1 MPDTTKTDDVTA
13 RRVRASLRA
22 RACAAAA
29 ATGAM
34 VFAAGAGLLMPLA
47 LNAAWLAALP
57 GAALSLLFA
66 ARAPQALRAHAQQA
80 EEKRPAG
87 RILAALLALTLLGG
101 CVLLL
106 AALASLAQQ
115 SLLPQAQTSFAMVC
129 SLLGALLCALSGGAG
144 VCRLA
149 FALRWA
155 LPLLLLALTAGPAVT
170 QQGAGLFPLLGMG
183 PGPLL
188 FSALCGL
195 CAASPAL
202 MLLLP
207 PPELTCEQLSAC
219 PPPGAGFF
227 ARRVACGALL
237 GAAMLLAL
245 SLCAPYE
252 TLRGLSVWGAR
263 MRLTCAAAPGGGLS
277 RTALVLT
284 QTAALLVGA
293 GALLSAGAQALSL
306 ALPALRE
313 RHAALAV
320 CFGLCA
326 LALWGLACLG
336 MRPLFAAAPFLIVP
350 ATIAA
355 MGIGKH

>member
-34 VFAAGAGLLMPLA
+34 VFAMGTGLLLPLA
-47 LNAAWLAALP
+47 LNAAWLAAMP
-57 GAALSLLFA
+57 GVALSMLLA
-66 ARAPQALRAHAQQA
+66 ARAPQALRTHAQQA

-129 SLLGALLCALSGGAG
+129 SLLGAGLCALSGGAG

-155 LPLLLLALTAGPAVT
+155 LPLLLLALAAGPVST
-170 QQGAGLFPLLGMG
+170 QPVSGLFPLLGMG
-183 PGPLL
+183 TGPLL
-188 FSALCGL
+188 LGALCGL
-195 CAASPAL
+195 SAAAPAL
-202 MLLLP
+202 MLMLP
-207 PPELTCEQLSAC
+207 PPELTQEQLAAC
-219 PPPGAGFF
+219 PPPKAGFF

-263 MRLTCAAAPGGGLS
+263 MRLICAGAPGGGLS

-284 QTAALLVGA
+284 QTAALLLGA
-293 GALLSAGAQALSL
+293 GALLSAGAQALEC
-306 ALPALRE
+306 ALPALRK
-313 RHAALAV
+313 RHAALGAG
-320 CFGLCA
+320 FALCA
-326 LALWGLACLG
+326 LALWGLACFGL
-336 MRPLFAAAPFLIVP
+336 RPLFAAAPFLTVP

-355 MGIGKH
+355 LGIGKH

>member
-1 MPDTTKTDDVTA
+1 MKTHDDVLA
-13 RRVRASLRA
+13 RRVRASFRA

-34 VFAAGAGLLMPLA
+34 VFAAGAGLLVPLA

-66 ARAPQALRAHAQQA
+66 SRAPRALCARARPAQ
-80 EEKRPAG
+80 EGRPAG
-87 RILAALLALTLLGG
+87 RIFAALLALTLLGG

-129 SLLGALLCALSGGAG
+129 SLLGALVCALSGGAG

-149 FALRWA
+149 FALRYV

-188 FSALCGL
+188 LASLCGL
-195 CAASPAL
+195 CAAAPAL

-207 PPELTCEQLSAC
+207 PPELTREQLAAC

-227 ARRVACGALL
+227 AGRVACGALL

-245 SLCAPYE
+245 SLCASYE
-252 TLRGLSVWGAR
+252 TMRGLSVWGAR

-277 RTALVLT
+277 RTALVLV

-293 GALLSAGAQALSL
+293 AALLNAGAQALSL
-306 ALPALRE
+306 ALPALRG

-320 CFGLCA
+320 CFALCA
-326 LALWGLACLG
+326 LALWGLACFGL
-336 MRPLFAAAPFLIVP
+336 RPLFAAAPFLIVP
-350 ATIAA
+350 AAIAA
-355 MGIGKH
+355 LGVGKA